1 MPPSTHLRLLE
12 CGPQLGRGQRPVAV
26 RIQFGKSLGVELV
39 SGGGGGRGNGGRAQ
53 HINLHSHV
61 CAPDTVMRAFA
72 NTSIPGR
79 ILGSHLSQ
87 GVMEVGEAL
96 YMCGPGYSIH
106 AAELKNYITLPRS
119 TCAVR
124 PILLRCSR
132 RPRSA
137 CMTIEPRTASATFL
151 ARSSVRYERHS
162 GLYSAGARCLG
173 SGPGSGSG
181 GASTMSA
188 IAL

>member
-1 MPPSTHLRLLE
+1 MMPPSTHLRLLE

-96 YMCGPGYSIH
+96 CIHADPGIQYMQLNLKTTSHYRALHVLCGPFCCGAVDVH
-106 AAELKNYITLPRS
+106 A
-119 TCAVR
+119 V
-124 PILLRCSR
+124 
-132 RPRSA
+132 
-137 CMTIEPRTASATFL
+137 L
-151 ARSSVRYERHS
+151 A
-162 GLYSAGARCLG
+162 
-173 SGPGSGSG
+173 
-181 GASTMSA
+181 
-188 IAL
+188 